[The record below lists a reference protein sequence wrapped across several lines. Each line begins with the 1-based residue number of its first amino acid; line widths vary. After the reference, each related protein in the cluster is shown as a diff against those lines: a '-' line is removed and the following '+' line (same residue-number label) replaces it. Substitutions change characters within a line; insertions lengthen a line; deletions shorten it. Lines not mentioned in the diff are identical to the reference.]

1 MGPWAPVAGALLGLV
16 AGIVVVLVLRD
27 AAQDFAQ
34 RLSLV
39 LLVLGLSMLGATA
52 PLLAD
57 EVRIVRRGPREAVP
71 GRGGGL
77 TPARWLLLVSAFVLF
92 LAAYAGR

>member
-16 AGIVVVLVLRD
+16 AGIVAVLLLAG
-27 AAQDFAQ
+27 AARGFPE

-39 LLVLGLSMLGATA
+39 LLVLGLSMLGAAA

-57 EVRIVRRGPREAVP
+57 EVRMVRRGVREAAAGVLS
-71 GRGGGL
+71 GM
-77 TPARWLLLVSAFVLF
+77 TPARWVLVASAFVLF
-92 LAAYAGR
+92 LAAYVGR